1 MKSGS
6 DSNTDKR
13 WGGQKVKGVKQR
25 ERKKERRH
33 KIELK

>member
-13 WGGQKVKGVKQR
+13 WGGQKGEAEREK
-25 ERKKERRH
+25 ERKKT
-33 KIELK
+33 